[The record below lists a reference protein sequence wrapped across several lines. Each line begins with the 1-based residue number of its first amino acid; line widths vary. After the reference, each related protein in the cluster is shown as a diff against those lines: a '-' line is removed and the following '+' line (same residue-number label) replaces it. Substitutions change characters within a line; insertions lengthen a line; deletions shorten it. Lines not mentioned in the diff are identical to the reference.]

1 MAHSCFYK
9 LSSCIAFAY
18 LEALCNM
25 FNIKLMQKLFN
36 TATAQLT
43 VKILHVLMFLDA
55 FAA

>member
-43 VKILHVLMFLDA
+43 VKIIHVLMFLDA